1 MNFLRKISVKIGF
14 TETESKIIFFV
25 LIAFFTGLILNF
37 IKMKNKDDD
46 LLQFDY
52 SKQDSL
58 FYTSGNREYIN
69 DSSKK
74 IMEKIV
80 DSNRELLDFNI
91 AKKDEKSPKTS
102 VFSMESVN
110 INTASLKEL
119 IKLPGI
125 GIKTAQMIIEYRS
138 KNGNFR
144 NAEELMNIKGIG
156 KIKFGRIRKFVKIK

>member
-1 MNFLRKISVKIGF
+1 
-14 TETESKIIFFV
+14 
-25 LIAFFTGLILNF
+25 
-37 IKMKNKDDD
+37 
-46 LLQFDY
+46 
-52 SKQDSL
+52 
-58 FYTSGNREYIN
+58 
-69 DSSKK
+69 
-74 IMEKIV
+74 MEKIV

-91 AKKDEKSPKTS
+91 SKKDEKSPKTS